1 MLPSAASSI
10 AALKAFPAV
19 PLAAQQRSAAPPGA
33 PKLSENYVSYGAALS
48 ARTLLAEIASV
59 SSSSMMRSTL

>member
-1 MLPSAASSI
+1 MSD
-10 AALKAFPAV
+10 V
-19 PLAAQQRSAAPPGA
+19 APR
-33 PKLSENYVSYGAALS
+33 LCWRYVSVSKDCVGRTLGSEIDRPYGAALS